1 MGQLSILTNFLFSPH
16 IPPHEIVIHSRK
28 EISEHLKMNKKTD
41 LAEQY
46 DRIYRYCYFK
56 LHSRE
61 TAEDI
66 TQETFLR
73 YLEHYGERDKEWDLR
88 YLYTIAHNLCVDE
101 YRKPMA
107 ALLPEEV
114 SEPDHVEKT
123 ITTLWLRNAL
133 DKLSDEEQELLLLH
147 YANEV
152 PYNVICEV
160 QGISRFALYRKMQK
174 ILRKLQ
180 KELGEEER

>member
-1 MGQLSILTNFLFSPH
+1 MNQKTNL
-16 IPPHEIVIHSRK
+16 E
-28 EISEHLKMNKKTD
+28 
-41 LAEQY
+41 EQY

-73 YLEHYGERDKEWDLR
+73 YLEHYGDRCREWDLR
-88 YLYTIAHNLCVDE
+88 YLYRIAHNLCVDE
-101 YRKPMA
+101 YRKPMTEPFPEEDIKDKTA
-107 ALLPEEV
+107 GEWARAKQLFSAISEKDHTEKTLTALWLKDALEKLPEE
-114 SEPDHVEKT
+114 
-123 ITTLWLRNAL
+123 
-133 DKLSDEEQELLLLH
+133 EQEILLLR

-152 PYNVICEV
+152 PNNVMCEML
-160 QGISRFALYRKMQK
+160 GLSRFALYRKMQK
-174 ILRKLQ
+174 ALRKLQ

>member
-1 MGQLSILTNFLFSPH
+1 
-16 IPPHEIVIHSRK
+16 
-28 EISEHLKMNKKTD
+28 MNQKTD
-41 LAEQY
+41 LEEQY

-73 YLEHYGERDKEWDLR
+73 YIEHYGDPDREWDLR
-88 YLYTIAHNLCVDE
+88 YLYRIAHNLCVDE
-101 YRKPMA
+101 YRKPILESLSEYDA
-107 ALLPEEV
+107 KDKTVGEWAGAQQLPSVITEK
-114 SEPDHVEKT
+114 DHAEKT
-123 ITTLWLRNAL
+123 ITTLWLKNAL
-133 DKLSDEEQELLLLH
+133 AKLSEKEQEILLLR

-152 PYNVICEV
+152 PNNVISEML
-160 QGISRFALYRKMQK
+160 GISRFVLYRMVQRA
-174 ILRKLQ
+174 LRKLQ

>member
-1 MGQLSILTNFLFSPH
+1 
-16 IPPHEIVIHSRK
+16 
-28 EISEHLKMNKKTD
+28 MNHKTD
-41 LAEQY
+41 LEEQY
-46 DRIYRYCYFK
+46 DRIYRYGYFK

-61 TAEDI
+61 AAEDI

-73 YLEHYGERDKEWDLR
+73 YLEHYGDCEPEWDLR
-88 YLYTIAHNLCVDE
+88 YLYRIAHNLCVDE
-101 YRKPMA
+101 YRKPMSE
-107 ALLPEEV
+107 LLPAEI
-114 SEPDHVEKT
+114 SEPDHAEKT
-123 ITTLWLRNAL
+123 IITLWLRNAL

-160 QGISRFALYRKMQK
+160 HGVSRFALYRKMQK
-174 ILRKLQ
+174 ALRKLQ

>member
-1 MGQLSILTNFLFSPH
+1 
-16 IPPHEIVIHSRK
+16 
-28 EISEHLKMNKKTD
+28 MNQKTD
-41 LAEQY
+41 LEEQY

-61 TAEDI
+61 AAEDI

-73 YLEHYGERDKEWDLR
+73 YLEHYGDREPEWDLR
-88 YLYTIAHNLCVDE
+88 YLYRIAHNLCVDE
-101 YRKPMA
+101 YRKPLA
-107 ALLPEEV
+107 ELVPAEGVKDKTAGEWAVTKQLFSAI
-114 SEPDHVEKT
+114 SEPDHAEKT
-123 ITTLWLRNAL
+123 IITLWLRNAL

-160 QGISRFALYRKMQK
+160 HGVSRFALYRKMQK
-174 ILRKLQ
+174 ALRKLQ

>member
-1 MGQLSILTNFLFSPH
+1 
-16 IPPHEIVIHSRK
+16 
-28 EISEHLKMNKKTD
+28 MNKKLD

-56 LHSRE
+56 LHRRE

-73 YLEHYGERDKEWDLR
+73 YLEHYGDRSQEWDLR

-101 YRKPMA
+101 YRKPVSE
-107 ALLPEEV
+107 LLPAEDVKDKTAVEWAV
-114 SEPDHVEKT
+114 TKQLPSALSEQDHAEKT

-133 DKLSDEEQELLLLH
+133 NRLSDEEQELLLLH

-160 QGISRFALYRKMQK
+160 HGVSRFALYRKMQK
-174 ILRKLQ
+174 ALRKLQ
-180 KELGEEER
+180 KELGEEES